1 MDYDQFKYQQC
12 PGCRSFFG
20 NEDSEEYE
28 GDITVIPPEI
38 FDEIFQ
44 YLSLGEI
51 FRLCDKGLS
60 GRLRC
65 DKNFWENLA
74 RRGDVSIG
82 SIGEIFLAAVEGG
95 YFNVVD
101 SILKIDNIVNFKIE
115 SFGGP
120 ALVIAVQ
127 ENNLK
132 MVDKL
137 LQVQGVNVN
146 LKDFDGDTP
155 LMVAAV
161 KGYVEIVNR
170 LLESDEINV
179 NLQTDVNR
187 RGMLP
192 GGSTALIMA
201 VGLQT
206 RRVKYFD
213 EDNPK
218 TIESRLGVVKR
229 LLEEKNNDINLQND
243 RGWTV
248 LMHAA
253 RGTGNNMEDLEI
265 VNLIL
270 KYKPNVNIQSHSQW
284 GPSGQSALMSSVEY
298 WGSAAI
304 INSLLEVDEIKINL
318 QDFLGDTALMRS
330 IVTHLPNEKYQ
341 KQALEKVK
349 RLLKDKNID
358 VNLQNFDGD
367 TPLMVAVEEN
377 NLDMVNALLQHPQI
391 NVNLRNNEGLTAF
404 MIAMEKT
411 QFKWNMTNNTPIVKR
426 LLEVGGFKGN
436 LKNFRIGLLQ
446 ILEKLESM

>member
-44 YLSLGEI
+44 YLSLEEI
-51 FRLCDKGLS
+51 FKLCDKGLS

-65 DKNFWENLA
+65 DKNFWKNLA

-127 ENNLK
+127 DNNLK

-146 LKDFDGDTP
+146 LKDFDGDTA

-170 LLESDEINV
+170 LLESDEIDV
-179 NLQTDVNR
+179 NLQTDVDR
-187 RGMLP
+187 HGSLP
-192 GGSTALIMA
+192 GGDTALIMA
-201 VGLQT
+201 VN
-206 RRVKYFD
+206 D
-213 EDNPK
+213 EIYDRNSSS
-218 TIESRLGVVKR
+218 ESVVKR

-270 KYKPNVNIQSHSQW
+270 KYKPDVNIQSYIYEKT
-284 GPSGQSALMSSVEY
+284 ALMSS
-298 WGSAAI
+298 GSAAI
-304 INSLLEVDEIKINL
+304 INSLLEVDEININL
-318 QDFLGDTALMRS
+318 QDYFGDTALMRS

-436 LKNFRIGLLQ
+436 LKNFRIGLLR

>member
-44 YLSLGEI
+44 YLSLEEI
-51 FRLCDKGLS
+51 FKLCDKGLS

-65 DKNFWENLA
+65 DKNFWKNLA

-101 SILKIDNIVNFKIE
+101 SILKIDNIVNFKIG

-120 ALVIAVQ
+120 ALVIAVH

-170 LLESDEINV
+170 LLESDEIDV
-179 NLQTDVNR
+179 NLQTDVDR
-187 RGMLP
+187 HGSLP
-192 GGSTALIMA
+192 GGDTALIMA

-229 LLEEKNNDINLQND
+229 LLEEKNNDINLQNSS
-243 RGWTV
+243 GWTV
-248 LMHAA
+248 LMYAA
-253 RGTGNNMEDLEI
+253 RGTGNDMEDLEI

-270 KYKPNVNIQSHSQW
+270 KYKPNVNIQSHLYEK
-284 GPSGQSALMSSVEY
+284 SALMSS
-298 WGSAAI
+298 GSAAI

-349 RLLKDKNID
+349 RLFKDKNID

-411 QFKWNMTNNTPIVKR
+411 QFKWGMTTNIPIVKR
-426 LLEVGGFKGN
+426 LLEVVSIKGN
-436 LKNFRIGLLQ
+436 LKNFRIGLLR

>member
-1 MDYDQFKYQQC
+1 
-12 PGCRSFFG
+12 
-20 NEDSEEYE
+20 
-28 GDITVIPPEI
+28 
-38 FDEIFQ
+38 
-44 YLSLGEI
+44 
-51 FRLCDKGLS
+51 
-60 GRLRC
+60 
-65 DKNFWENLA
+65 
-74 RRGDVSIG
+74 
-82 SIGEIFLAAVEGG
+82 
-95 YFNVVD
+95 
-101 SILKIDNIVNFKIE
+101 
-115 SFGGP
+115 
-120 ALVIAVQ
+120 
-127 ENNLK
+127 
-132 MVDKL
+132 
-137 LQVQGVNVN
+137 
-146 LKDFDGDTP
+146 
-155 LMVAAV
+155 
-161 KGYVEIVNR
+161 
-170 LLESDEINV
+170 
-179 NLQTDVNR
+179 
-187 RGMLP
+187 
-192 GGSTALIMA
+192 
-201 VGLQT
+201 
-206 RRVKYFD
+206 
-213 EDNPK
+213 
-218 TIESRLGVVKR
+218 VKR

-304 INSLLEVDEIKINL
+304 INSLLEVDEIKI
-318 QDFLGDTALMRS
+318 
-330 IVTHLPNEKYQ
+330 THSPNEKHQ

>member
-20 NEDSEEYE
+20 NENSEEYE

-44 YLSLGEI
+44 YLSLEEI
-51 FRLCDKGLS
+51 FKLCDKGLS

-65 DKNFWENLA
+65 DKNFWKNLA

-101 SILKIDNIVNFKIE
+101 SILKIDNIVNFKIG

-120 ALVIAVQ
+120 ALVIAVH

-137 LQVQGVNVN
+137 LQVQGVDVN
-146 LKDFDGDTP
+146 LKDFDGDTA
-155 LMVAAV
+155 LMVAAF

-170 LLESDEINV
+170 LLEADEINV
-179 NLQTDVNR
+179 NLQTDDNHY
-187 RGMLP
+187 LDNE
-192 GGSTALIMA
+192 GGDTALIMA
-201 VGLQT
+201 VN
-206 RRVKYFD
+206 D
-213 EDNPK
+213 EIYDRNSSS
-218 TIESRLGVVKR
+218 ESVVKR
-229 LLEEKNNDINLQND
+229 LLEEKDNDINLQNGI
-243 RGWTV
+243 GWTA
-248 LMHAA
+248 LMYAA
-253 RGTGNNMEDLEI
+253 RGTQRYGDNDMEDLEI

-270 KYKPNVNIQSHSQW
+270 KYKPDVNIQSYIYEKT
-284 GPSGQSALMSSVEY
+284 ALMSS
-298 WGSAAI
+298 GSAAI
-304 INSLLEVDEIKINL
+304 INSLLEVDEININL

-411 QFKWNMTNNTPIVKR
+411 QFKWGMTTNIPIVKR
-426 LLEVGGFKGN
+426 LLEVVSIKGN
-436 LKNFRIGLLQ
+436 LKNFRIGLLR
-446 ILEKLESM
+446 ILDSSCFK

>member
-1 MDYDQFKYQQC
+1 
-12 PGCRSFFG
+12 
-20 NEDSEEYE
+20 
-28 GDITVIPPEI
+28 
-38 FDEIFQ
+38 
-44 YLSLGEI
+44 
-51 FRLCDKGLS
+51 
-60 GRLRC
+60 
-65 DKNFWENLA
+65 
-74 RRGDVSIG
+74 
-82 SIGEIFLAAVEGG
+82 
-95 YFNVVD
+95 
-101 SILKIDNIVNFKIE
+101 
-115 SFGGP
+115 
-120 ALVIAVQ
+120 
-127 ENNLK
+127 

-146 LKDFDGDTP
+146 LKDFDGDTA

-270 KYKPNVNIQSHSQW
+270 KYKPDVNIQSHSQW

-436 LKNFRIGLLQ
+436 LKNFRIGLLR